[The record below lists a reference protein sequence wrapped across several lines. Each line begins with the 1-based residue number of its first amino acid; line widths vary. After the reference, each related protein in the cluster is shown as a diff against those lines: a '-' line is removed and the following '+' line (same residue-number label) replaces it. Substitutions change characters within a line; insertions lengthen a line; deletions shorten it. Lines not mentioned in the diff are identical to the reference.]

1 MSGAAAASGASSWTG
16 PIAYEVALAMLDA
29 GVLVS
34 IAGPDVVRMSPP
46 LVASDDEI
54 LHAVATFVD
63 ALRRV
68 AQTQGSP
75 A

>member
-1 MSGAAAASGASSWTG
+1 VAHD
-16 PIAYEVALAMLDA
+16 VALAMLEA

-46 LVASDDEI
+46 LVATDDEI
-54 LHAVATFVD
+54 LRAVAAFAD

-75 A
+75 V

>member
-1 MSGAAAASGASSWTG
+1 
-16 PIAYEVALAMLDA
+16 MLDA

-46 LVASDDEI
+46 LIATDDEI
-54 LHAVATFVD
+54 LHAVATFIH
-63 ALRRV
+63 ALHRV

-75 A
+75 V

>member
-1 MSGAAAASGASSWTG
+1 
-16 PIAYEVALAMLDA
+16 MLEA

-46 LVASDDEI
+46 LVATDDEI

-75 A
+75 V